1 MKDNSLPLPH
11 ALKENNSNHTCIVI
25 VHHPTPW
32 ESLSL
37 CSCLP
42 NHQKIQ
48 CLPPLTVTQIFT
60 IFPPAPQST
69 SSTSV
74 SSLEVCESLFT
85 SFLPT
90 THSCGG
96 GGDNSLHTDCIRP
109 PHTETLMASYAFII
123 KLIKFKTPVDLVC
136 LSLHPQP
143 PFHSIL
149 PSPVAAATPAFCVW
163 LSVFA
168 HSFFSLPGKWFLGP
182 YL

>member
-1 MKDNSLPLPH
+1 MLATFNSNSDFHHLSTCTTVNLVHISIISGGLRKSLHFFSPYH
-11 ALKENNSNHTCIVI
+11 AL
-25 VHHPTPW
+25 
-32 ESLSL
+32 LR
-37 CSCLP
+37 
-42 NHQKIQ
+42 
-48 CLPPLTVTQIFT
+48 
-60 IFPPAPQST
+60 
-69 SSTSV
+69 
-74 SSLEVCESLFT
+74 
-85 SFLPT
+85 
-90 THSCGG
+90 GG